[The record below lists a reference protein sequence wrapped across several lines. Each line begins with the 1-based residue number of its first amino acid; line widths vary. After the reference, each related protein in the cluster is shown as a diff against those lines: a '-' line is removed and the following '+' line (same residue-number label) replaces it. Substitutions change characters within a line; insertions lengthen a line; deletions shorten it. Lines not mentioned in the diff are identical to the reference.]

1 MAGKEKKVR
10 TKGEPNEHEEKVE
23 QEQEPEQEQG
33 KGYNFNKDNAK
44 EYGTK
49 GGQISGEVRRR
60 KKNMREM
67 ARALLDLPLTNK
79 QTIDKMK
86 ELGIDAEDTTNQM
99 ALLVRMMQS
108 ALVDGDVKAAIF
120 LRDTA
125 GYDNATMAKMGFD
138 TEDEEDDDLVIYI
151 PANGR
156 DEVTAVPIDA
166 TATIIEPTK
175 AGDNDGSNGD

>member
-10 TKGEPNEHEEKVE
+10 TKVEPNEEEEKV
-23 QEQEPEQEQG
+23 EPEQEQEQTQE

-60 KKNMREM
+60 KKNMRDM
-67 ARALLDLPLTNK
+67 ARALLELPITNSETK
-79 QTIDKMK
+79 KKM
-86 ELGIDAEDTTNQM
+86 EQLGIDAEDTTNQM
-99 ALLVRMMQS
+99 ALLVRMMQA
-108 ALVDGDVKAAIF
+108 ALVEGDVKAATF

-125 GYDNATMAKMGFD
+125 GYDNATMAKMGFN

-156 DEVTAVPIDA
+156 DEVTAVPIDT

-175 AGDNDGSNGD
+175 AGDYDGSDGD

>member
-10 TKGEPNEHEEKVE
+10 TKGEPNAEE
-23 QEQEPEQEQG
+23 QEKDKEPTQE
-33 KGYNFNKDNAK
+33 KGYNFNKENAK
-44 EYGTK
+44 EYGAK

-108 ALVDGDVKAAIF
+108 ALVDGDVKAATF

-125 GYDNATMAKMGFD
+125 GYDNATMARMGFD
-138 TEDEEDDDLVIYI
+138 TEDEEEDGLVIYI
-151 PANGR
+151 PDNGR
-156 DEVTAVPIDA
+156 QDDVQAVVIDSRTIEDKRDE
-166 TATIIEPTK
+166 
-175 AGDNDGSNGD
+175 

>member
-10 TKGEPNEHEEKVE
+10 TKGEPNAEEQKEE
-23 QEQEPEQEQG
+23 QEQEQS

-60 KKNMREM
+60 KKNMRDM
-67 ARALLDLPLTNK
+67 ARALLELPITNSETK
-79 QTIDKMK
+79 KKM
-86 ELGIDAEDTTNQM
+86 EQLGIDAEDTTNQM
-99 ALLVRMMQS
+99 ALLVRMMQA
-108 ALVDGDVKAAIF
+108 ALVDGDVKAATF

-125 GYDNATMAKMGFD
+125 GYDNATMAKLGLD

-156 DEVTAVPIDA
+156 DEVTAVPIDT
-166 TATIIEPTK
+166 TATIIEEPTK
-175 AGDNDGSNGD
+175 AGDSDGSEGN